1 MKKKTIV
8 QFSQIEHGFM
18 NFLFFRIS
26 HCVQFI
32 NTLLAKARL
41 GKAIITLA
49 ICRDGCYIRFI
60 SQWFQISVRLR
71 HTWSERNKY
80 AWNRKGPGSN
90 LTGLVFFKLEI
101 SRFKKMSASYLSA

>member
-1 MKKKTIV
+1 
-8 QFSQIEHGFM
+8 M

-32 NTLLAKARL
+32 NTLLAKARF

-49 ICRDGCYIRFI
+49 ICRDGYIRFI

-71 HTWSERNKY
+71 HTWSGRNKY

-90 LTGLVFFKLEI
+90 LTGLVFLNGKYPV
-101 SRFKKMSASYLSA
+101 SKKMSASYLSA